1 MTLQPLQRAWAVS
14 YTHLINEMGDL
25 SGKEASILV
34 YQANNTDPNKYQLQ
48 YVGKTEVKK
57 VLDESETVS
66 YTHLQQYRP
75 EQISASVC
83 RKDRSEEGAG
93 RV

>member
-1 MTLQPLQRAWAVS
+1 MCIRDRYQSNPKFT
-14 YTHLINEMGDL
+14 INEMGDL

-57 VLDESETVS
+57 VLDESEKWTGQ
-66 YTHLQQYRP
+66 YTCDLRC
-75 EQISASVC
+75 V
-83 RKDRSEEGAG
+83 
-93 RV
+93 